1 MLTGF
6 RCEKKETGK
15 PLLDYVNVLKH
26 NNKKYI
32 LGKNNKGTNKEP
44 ITSSLSP
51 LGVIFTCAQST
62 TYLSDRIPI
71 LKSVLL
77 PEIFLW
83 GFMVVQR
90 NLSFV
95 KVYG

>member
-1 MLTGF
+1 M
-6 RCEKKETGK
+6 
-15 PLLDYVNVLKH
+15 
-26 NNKKYI
+26 
-32 LGKNNKGTNKEP
+32 EP

-51 LGVIFTCAQST
+51 LGVILTHAQST
-62 TYLSDRIPI
+62 TGLSDCIPI
-71 LKSVLL
+71 LKSVL

-95 KVYG
+95 KVYGLL